1 MSRCPQMS
9 IPIAIG
15 ITNRL
20 RMSRPTRASPPSITS
35 EIQNTPMPI
44 T

>member
-9 IPIAIG
+9 IPMATG

-20 RMSRPTRASPPSITS
+20 KMSLTTRASPPSITS
-35 EIQNTPMPI
+35 EIQKTPMPI